1 MQQTTKRLPASS
13 PCNPP
18 PTMLHIPFL
27 KQRYIC
33 VSFLLKDI
41 PDGSPLIQF
50 LFLTGKPLTI
60 ASLPMHSSFSFCFTQ
75 CTFYTHTHTH
85 THKGLSRSYLLLKYT
100 EPRGKIKGTCE
111 LGLKKIAS

>member
-50 LFLTGKPLTI
+50 LFLACQTPHNCFSSHAFIFLILLHT
-60 ASLPMHSSFSFCFTQ
+60 MHIL
-75 CTFYTHTHTH
+75 HTHTH
-85 THKGLSRSYLLLKYT
+85 SNTHS
-100 EPRGKIKGTCE
+100 
-111 LGLKKIAS
+111 